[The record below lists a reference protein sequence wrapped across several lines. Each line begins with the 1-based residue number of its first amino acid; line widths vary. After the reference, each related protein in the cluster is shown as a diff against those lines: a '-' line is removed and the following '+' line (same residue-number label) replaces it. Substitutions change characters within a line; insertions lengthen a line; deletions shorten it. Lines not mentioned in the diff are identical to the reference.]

1 MSGCAWKLAAGGP
14 MDADRLQA
22 QIEAAPA
29 LQRLHGKLQDALQFH
44 AEGAAQL
51 DPILIMMIISTL
63 VQIVIYCRQT
73 RNDAD
78 ITDTIRE
85 LRTVPARK
93 LVRVR
98 RQLRQTWHEYCQQRD
113 LPIARNPILPAIYEL
128 SEELD
133 DGDIAEFLKLAA
145 TE

>member
-1 MSGCAWKLAAGGP
+1 

-22 QIEAAPA
+22 RIEAAPA

-63 VQIVIYCRQT
+63 VQIIIYCRQT

-78 ITDTIRE
+78 IAATIRE
-85 LRTVPARK
+85 LRTVPPRK
-93 LVRVR
+93 LLRLR

-113 LPIARNPILPAIYEL
+113 MPAAPRNPILPAIYEL
-128 SEELD
+128 SEDLD
-133 DGDIAEFLKLAA
+133 EADIVEFLQLAA